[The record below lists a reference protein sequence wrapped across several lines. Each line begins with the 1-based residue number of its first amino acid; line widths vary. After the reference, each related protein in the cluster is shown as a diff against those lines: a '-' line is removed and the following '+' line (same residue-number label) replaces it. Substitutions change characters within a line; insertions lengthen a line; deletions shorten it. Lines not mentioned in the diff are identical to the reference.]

1 MRKLAAIA
9 ALAIALV
16 TATGANAA
24 VNGNSGNHFHKGWG
38 HSFSDGH

>member
-1 MRKLAAIA
+1 MRKLAALA
-9 ALAIALV
+9 ALAFALV

-24 VNGNSGNHFHKGWG
+24 VNGQPGHHHGGG